1 MKIVGFFCEDIRQE
15 TTGTETIVGA
25 LPDNMN
31 VPSVPGIF
39 SKLAVYLRVQIDLNE
54 APDSIIAT
62 LKTPW
67 GETFKLGEA
76 DKKILD
82 EALQGAKDS
91 NLPIAGVVIR
101 ALFAPFPVQDYGL
114 MTAVAEVGGVERVCA
129 LLNIKPTTPAPTA
142 SAQPASQSQPAS

>member
-15 TTGTETIVGA
+15 TAGTETIVGA

-31 VPSVPGIF
+31 VPVVPGMF

-54 APDSIIAT
+54 ALDPIIAT

-76 DKKILD
+76 GKEILD
-82 EALQGAKDS
+82 EAQQGAKDS

-101 ALFAPFPVQDYGL
+101 AAFTPFPVKDYGL
-114 MTAVAEVGGVERVCA
+114 ITVMAEVGSVERVCA
-129 LLNIKPTTPAPTA
+129 VLNIKPTKPTPTA